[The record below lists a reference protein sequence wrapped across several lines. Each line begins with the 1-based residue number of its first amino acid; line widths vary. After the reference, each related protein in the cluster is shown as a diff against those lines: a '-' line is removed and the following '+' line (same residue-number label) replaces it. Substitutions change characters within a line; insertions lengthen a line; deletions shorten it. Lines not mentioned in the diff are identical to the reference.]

1 MGRDWATRL
10 ACRFLSIF
18 MRQSSLL
25 SCAQWLLVLS
35 VVLLMMLLVQIRG
48 LLAVPTHV
56 LEAPVMS
63 VAALN
68 HRCCFILLVRCWASL
83 MHRIQT
89 AMTWRVL
96 TRCAD
101 SRLLLHLIV
110 ASMVI
115 VSTKSYGSR

>member
-1 MGRDWATRL
+1 
-10 ACRFLSIF
+10 

-25 SCAQWLLVLS
+25 SRTQWLLVLS
-35 VVLLMMLLVQIRG
+35 VVLLMMLLVQILG
-48 LLAVPTHV
+48 LFAVPAHV

-68 HRCCFILLVRCWASL
+68 HRCCFIFLVGCWNSL

-115 VSTKSYGSR
+115 VPAKSYGSR